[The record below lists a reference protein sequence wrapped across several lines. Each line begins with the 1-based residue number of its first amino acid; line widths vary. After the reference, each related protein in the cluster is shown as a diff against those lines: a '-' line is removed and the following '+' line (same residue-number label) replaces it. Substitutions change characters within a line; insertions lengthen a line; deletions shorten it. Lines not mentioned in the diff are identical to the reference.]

1 MMKQWIVRVVGR
13 AVFKGFFGKEREEFG
28 YGQVFT
34 ITAETKEE
42 AIEKAKKEY
51 DDLQISTGSAFRFH
65 HASSA
70 KSWDTWTVK
79 QAINMLNGKEFAEY
93 ARQQGLT
100 SLFE

>member
-1 MMKQWIVRVVGR
+1 MKQWNVHVMGS
-13 AVFKGFFGKEREEFG
+13 ATFKGLFGKMREEFG
-28 YGQVFT
+28 SDRVFT
-34 ITAETKEE
+34 VTAETKEE

-51 DDLQISTGSAFRFH
+51 NDLQINTGKAFRFH
-65 HASSA
+65 HAPSV

-79 QAINMLNGKEFAEY
+79 QAMHMLNGKDFAEY